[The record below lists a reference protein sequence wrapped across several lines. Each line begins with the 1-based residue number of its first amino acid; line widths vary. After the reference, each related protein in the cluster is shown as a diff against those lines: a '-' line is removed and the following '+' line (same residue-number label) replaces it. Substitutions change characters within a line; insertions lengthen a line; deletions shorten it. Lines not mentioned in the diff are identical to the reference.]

1 MGVYTS
7 NSPMPGYR
15 RVMSFIDGENLVF
28 CYQSLIKQGEIPK
41 QENYFLEDTYVWN
54 KETLYLRQMENIRA
68 TYYTYAVGSSNMIN
82 DIQNELRNMYFKMD
96 NKSVLPNRLTPCVFK
111 KDKKTR
117 KTKGVDIKM
126 TVDILSNVYQ
136 DNLDTVFLVAGDGDY
151 LPLIKEIRRFGKQI
165 YLAFFTTG
173 LNENLLNYVDHY
185 ICLDKLYFQNKIPE

>member
-1 MGVYTS
+1 
-7 NSPMPGYR
+7 
-15 RVMSFIDGENLVF
+15 
-28 CYQSLIKQGEIPK
+28 
-41 QENYFLEDTYVWN
+41 
-54 KETLYLRQMENIRA
+54 MENIRA

-117 KTKGVDIKM
+117 KTKGVDIKK

-136 DNLDTVFLVAGDGDY
+136 DNLDTAFLVAGDGDY

-165 YLAFFTTG
+165 YLAFFTSG
-173 LNENLLNYVDHY
+173 LNDNLLNYVDHY